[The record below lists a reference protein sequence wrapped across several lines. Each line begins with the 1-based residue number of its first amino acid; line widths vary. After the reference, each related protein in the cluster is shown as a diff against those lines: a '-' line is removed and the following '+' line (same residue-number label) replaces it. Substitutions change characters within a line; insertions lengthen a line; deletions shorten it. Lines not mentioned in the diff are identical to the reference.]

1 MGRVMENITI
11 LLDNH
16 YKDEQPVDENNAD
29 KYVKMLLEENSDL
42 QKTVKTLVEKA
53 DILKGL

>member
-16 YKDEQPVDENNAD
+16 YRDERPVDENNAD